1 MSKTKYLVLEING
14 EFEPCIE
21 VEGKVYLLNEQKTKV
36 KFNEKGV
43 PSLKIKLKNVYKNV
57 EEELEEE
64 IYDTSVPFKNLEE
77 ETVDEDV
84 EKIEEKIFLKFFPET
99 QRVALHDEDLQTRD
113 AEIDIVYSKN
123 EDGFQLYDYTI
134 EWKEN
139 LFKDFIESNKELI
152 TFEVNNKVY
161 ELEDAV
167 LPNAKV
173 KVIKSSEDY
182 IFVEILEDK
191 VVVHQTN
198 QKINVKLGSVDL
210 EDYLNQESGLT
221 DRIGMFLLAREN
233 DKLH

>member
-1 MSKTKYLVLEING
+1 MSKTKYLVLEIDG

-21 VEGKVYLLNEQKTKV
+21 IEGEVYLLNEQKTKI

-43 PSLKIKLKNVYKNV
+43 PSLKIKLKTVYKDV
-57 EEELEEE
+57 EKELEEE

-77 ETVDEDV
+77 EIVAEDV
-84 EKIEEKIFLKFFPET
+84 KKIEEKIFLKFFPET
-99 QRVALHDEDLQTRD
+99 QRVALHDEDLQPRE

-134 EWKEN
+134 DWKEN
-139 LFKDFIESNKELI
+139 LFKDFIENNKELI
-152 TFEVNNKVY
+152 TFEVNDKVY
-161 ELEDAV
+161 TLEDAV

-191 VVVHQTN
+191 VVVHQKD
-198 QKINVKLGSVDL
+198 QRINVKLGTVDL
-210 EDYLNQESGLT
+210 EDYLNQESGLA